1 MKLSLQSE
9 SILDSLFQNLAD
21 KFSSSQS
28 EPALTDF
35 HLQPVRESGELNV
48 YDDDDNLLCHTT
60 IVEWADES
68 SDADEDDADAFY
80 DKAARHLRQSLAR
93 VDAEGALQ
101 QLNVWKPYSFVLVD
115 DEREVV
121 CELLLVDDD
130 TLLVNDTLLQ
140 GLYEE
145 LNDFFEQLLGED

>member
-9 SILDSLFQNLAD
+9 SILDSLFQNVAD

-35 HLQPVRESGELNV
+35 HLQPLRESGELNV

-68 SDADEDDADAFY
+68 SEADEDDADAFY
-80 DKAARHLRQSLAR
+80 DEAARHLRQSLAR

-130 TLLVNDTLLQ
+130 TLLVNDTLLE
-140 GLYEE
+140 GLDEE
-145 LNDFFEQLLGED
+145 LNDFFEHLLGED